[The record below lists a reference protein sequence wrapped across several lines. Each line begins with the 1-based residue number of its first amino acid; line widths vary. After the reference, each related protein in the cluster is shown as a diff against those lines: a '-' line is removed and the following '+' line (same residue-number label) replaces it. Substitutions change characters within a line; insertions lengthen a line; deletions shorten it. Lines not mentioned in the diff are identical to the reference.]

1 MTTIEVIQAI
11 QQDIDDALTKIN
23 AIMDDP
29 TGIKRPG
36 LACVHLYKQT
46 LAGAELDLS
55 GMADAEAVAYKAYIT
70 VKRREVTTARY
81 FDENTRPSNEATLA
95 ELTEQ
100 FNDIKGFGDMIIVF
114 LTPATRE
121 VTEWF

>member
-11 QQDIDDALTKIN
+11 QQDIDNALTKIN
-23 AIMDDP
+23 TIMDDP

-36 LACVHLYKQT
+36 LACVHIYKQT
-46 LAGAELDLS
+46 LAAAELDLS
-55 GMADAEAVAYKAYIT
+55 DMADAEAVAYKAYIT

-81 FDENTRPSNEATLA
+81 FDESTRPSNEATLA

-114 LTPATRE
+114 LTPAKHE